1 MSQLD
6 NRQHTDAILDESFRL
21 VKFVITKSFNYI
33 HMYVTYMCLVYYSAE
48 LVSLILNMT
57 KNSESY
63 LNQLVDVKAF
73 NLIGYLLE
81 KVNKV
86 LV

>member
-1 MSQLD
+1 
-6 NRQHTDAILDESFRL
+6 
-21 VKFVITKSFNYI
+21 
-33 HMYVTYMCLVYYSAE
+33 MYVTYMCLVYYSAE

-86 LV
+86 LI

>member
-1 MSQLD
+1 ML
-6 NRQHTDAILDESFRL
+6 
-21 VKFVITKSFNYI
+21 I
-33 HMYVTYMCLVYYSAE
+33 HCSSK

-73 NLIGYLLE
+73 QLIGYLLE
-81 KVNKV
+81 KVNTTYFYNYHRVQNSGEIKNV
-86 LV
+86 GKSIISGFWLGNLW